1 MVFSR
6 LAVIL
11 KPGGWLAVADLDCE
25 DGSFHGQ
32 ADDVFHHGFE
42 REQIAGWL
50 ANAGFRWVS
59 VSDAHTMSKPSST
72 GEVRSYGIFLAV
84 GQKGRD

>member
-1 MVFSR
+1 
-6 LAVIL
+6 LAEIL
-11 KPGGWLAVADLDCE
+11 KPGGWLAVADLDNE
-25 DGSFHGQ
+25 DGTFHGH

-42 REQIAGWL
+42 RGQVAEWLDDAGL
-50 ANAGFRWVS
+50 RSVS
-59 VSDAHTMSKPSST
+59 VSGAHTVSKPSST